1 MRRPVELSVLA
12 ITAGLGAAP
21 AIAWAVGDQSESGA
35 ADNRAVQPLKIP
47 TLTWWLL
54 GIGSLIALGLAFLRV
69 FSTVRSDSCS
79 VVWLVALGAFA
90 TVGGGVGLGYRIA
103 TARVTGANIGY
114 GIFMIFVGP
123 MLLAT
128 LLFAIGA
135 LVRAWQLQRRPPF

>member
-1 MRRPVELSVLA
+1 MAL
-12 ITAGLGAAP
+12 TAGLGAAP
-21 AIAWAVGDQSESGA
+21 GIAWAVGDQSESAA
-35 ADNRAVQPLKIP
+35 ADDRAIQPLKIP

-69 FSTVRSDSCS
+69 LRTVRSDSCS

-135 LVRAWQLQRRPPF
+135 LVRAWQLQRRPPFST